1 MKMKIIIRREEN
13 GRYSVAVPALP
24 ECYSC
29 GDTMEEARANI
40 REAAEGWLGANN
52 DRNPFDGSETA
63 IELTEAV
70 EL

>member
-1 MKMKIIIRREEN
+1 MKLKIIIHREED

-24 ECYSC
+24 GCYSC

-52 DRNPFDGSETA
+52 DRNPFDGAGSGDEL
-63 IELTEAV
+63 IEEV